1 MISDL
6 DESLKQLL
14 VKKGKLDS
22 AEVDISFDMPDR
34 EWSASLSKPAVN
46 LYLYDIR
53 ENNQLRGTEWQ
64 VEKLPNGMAT
74 KRKNPS
80 RIDLSY
86 LVTVWT
92 NDIADEHRLL
102 WQALTTFFRYPI
114 LPDDVLTGGLRDQL
128 YPIRTLAAQP
138 DGLFSNPSDFW
149 AALDNEIKPSLNLV
163 ITLALDLDLVVTAA
177 QVATRTFGFKQPDA
191 PAERSVRIAGRLH
204 AAGKKDKAVAGA
216 RVIAREA
223 GRSSET
229 DSDGQYA
236 LDNLREGKHT
246 LDVFVGD
253 KKVKE
258 IAITVP
264 AKDYD
269 LEV

>member
-1 MISDL
+1 
-6 DESLKQLL
+6 

-22 AEVDISFDMPDR
+22 TEVDISFDMPDR
-34 EWSASLSKPAVN
+34 EWSTSLSKPTVN

-53 ENNQLRGTEWQ
+53 ENHQLRGTEWF
-64 VEKLPNGMAT
+64 VEKQRNGMAT

-92 NDIADEHRLL
+92 NDVTDEHRLL
-102 WQALTTFFRYPI
+102 WQALTTFFRHPV
-114 LPDDVLTGGLRDQL
+114 LPDDVLAGQLGDQL
-128 YPIRTLAAQP
+128 FPIQTQAAQP

-163 ITLALDLDLVVTAA
+163 VTLAMDIDLSFTAA
-177 QVATRTFGFKQPDA
+177 QVSTRTFGFKAPDA
-191 PAERSVRIAGRLH
+191 PAEKNVRISGRLR
-204 AAGKKDKAVAGA
+204 AAGKTDKAVAGA
-216 RVIAREA
+216 RIVAREA
-223 GRSSET
+223 GRTAET
-229 DSDGQYA
+229 DADGLYS
-236 LDNLREGKHT
+236 LENLGEGKHT
-246 LDVFVGD
+246 LDVFVAG

-258 IAITVP
+258 VSITVP
-264 AKDYD
+264 AKDYN

>member
-1 MISDL
+1 MIADL

-22 AEVDISFDMPDR
+22 AAVDLSFDMPDR
-34 EWSASLSKPAVN
+34 EWSSALSKPTLN

-53 ENNQLRGTEWQ
+53 ENSRLRGTEWL
-64 VEKLPNGMAT
+64 VEKQRNGMAT

-92 NDIADEHRLL
+92 NDVADEHRLL
-102 WQALTTFFRYPI
+102 WQALTTFFRFPV
-114 LPDDVLTGGLRDQL
+114 LPDDVLSGALRDQL
-128 YPIRTLAAQP
+128 YPIQTLAAQP

-163 ITLALDLDLVVTAA
+163 ITLALDLDVAFTAA
-177 QVATRTFGFKQPDA
+177 QVSTRTFGFKQPDA
-191 PAERSVRIAGRLH
+191 PAERSVRITGRLR
-204 AAGKKDKAVAGA
+204 AAGKADKAVAGA
-216 RVIAREA
+216 RIIAREV
-223 GRSSET
+223 GRSAET
-229 DSDGQYA
+229 DADGQYA

-246 LDVFVGD
+246 LDVFVGG

-258 IAITVP
+258 VAITVP
-264 AKDYD
+264 AKDYN